1 MNQVR
6 LRNATDA
13 IDALLATAE
22 LFIEAQEHADAIGAL
37 VAARRLA
44 SQDRRVPAN
53 LAANVTYT
61 LARVL
66 VDMCHFKS
74 GLVCV
79 VDHVTGGGAMAG
91 PRPCVLMHQP
101 SAQEVALKAI
111 RQLLHQSCAVASWV
125 LVLTSWMASAH
136 R

>member
-13 IDALLATAE
+13 IDTLLATAE

-91 PRPCVLMHQP
+91 PRP
-101 SAQEVALKAI
+101 A
-111 RQLLHQSCAVASWV
+111 
-125 LVLTSWMASAH
+125 ASAECAGGGPQSDSTVH
-136 R
+136 RRTLHRAHVGRGPK